1 MSCQPQ
7 KLGHRI
13 SPVQPAPRLSQLSFI
28 SAANLNGKRRCF
40 DRQAES
46 CNVGL
51 FQNFA
56 LVHNLAQRQT
66 DLDHS
71 KGIPNGMKK
80 TTHSLQPQPV
90 LAWRGYSRLTAVFS
104 AGTLAFPL
112 AFAQASEPSQLAE
125 VVVSAGRKEQ
135 LSFDA
140 AAAIDAVLVDSFRTA
155 SPLVNLSELLS
166 AVPGLQIRDRQNFA
180 QDLQLSVRGFGSR
193 STFGVR
199 GVRMLVDGIP
209 ATMPDGQG
217 QAGTASLT
225 SAKRVEVLRGP
236 VAQLY
241 GNAAGGVVQVFT
253 NDPPTT
259 PEAAYAGVTAGAG
272 SYGQRQAG
280 FVAGA
285 GTQTLGGTI
294 DLSRYS
300 TQGFR
305 DHSAA
310 ERTQFNAKVVAQP
323 SIDTKVT
330 GVLNIFS
337 QPNAQDPLGLTHAA
351 FVQNPRQA
359 ITTATT
365 FDTRKKIEQQQ
376 AGVVVEHRLSSS
388 DSLNA
393 RIYTG
398 TRTVNQT
405 LAFSGS
411 AANSAGGV
419 VDLDRNY
426 GGIGLNWS
434 HKTVANGLPLTW
446 TIGVEA
452 DRLRETRRGFIN
464 NNGVSG
470 ATRRD
475 ENDTARNA
483 DIFAQIDWAF
493 AENWQATAGVRS
505 SRVRFSVDDHYITV
519 ASPNDSGGVQ
529 YRNNSPV
536 VGLVWH
542 ATERVNFYT
551 NLGTGFETP
560 TLAESAYRA
569 GATGPNFALQPSK
582 SLQGEVGMKIRT
594 ERHAIDLALF
604 DARSKNEIVPLLVDN
619 GRTIFQNVDEVQRR
633 GAEVAVK
640 STWGKLNTRVGYTWL
655 NARFNKAFVNGQNAT
670 VRAGNQLPGVPAHSL
685 FADMEYRPVATVS
698 LGLEARV
705 ESKVYVDDIN
715 SDAAPGY
722 AVLNARAGY
731 EFRLQS
737 TKMYLFG
744 RIDNLLNKSY
754 AGSVIVNDANGRF
767 FEPAA
772 GRRIF
777 VGLRSLF

>member
-1 MSCQPQ
+1 M
-7 KLGHRI
+7 LRGI
-13 SPVQPAPRLSQLSFI
+13 S
-28 SAANLNGKRRCF
+28 
-40 DRQAES
+40 
-46 CNVGL
+46 
-51 FQNFA
+51 
-56 LVHNLAQRQT
+56 LAT
-66 DLDHS
+66 
-71 KGIPNGMKK
+71 
-80 TTHSLQPQPV
+80 
-90 LAWRGYSRLTAVFS
+90 VFS
-104 AGTLAFPL
+104 AGVIAFPL
-112 AFAQASEPSQLAE
+112 AFAQTDRTSQLQE

-140 AAAIDAVLVDSFRTA
+140 AAAIDAVLVDSFRVA
-155 SPLVNLSELLS
+155 SPLVNLSEVLS
-166 AVPGLQIRDRQNFA
+166 AVPGLQIRERQNFA
-180 QDLQLSVRGFGSR
+180 QDLQLSVRGFGTR

-199 GVRMLVDGIP
+199 GVRMLIDGIP

-217 QAGTASLT
+217 QAATASLN
-225 SAKRVEVLRGP
+225 SAKRIEVLRGP

-259 PEAAYAGVTAGAG
+259 PEAAFLGTTVGAG
-272 SYGQRQAG
+272 SYGQRQVG
-280 FVAGA
+280 FTAGA

-294 DLSRYS
+294 DISRYS

-310 ERTQFNAKVVAQP
+310 ERTQLNAKVFAQP
-323 SIDTKVT
+323 SVDTKVT
-330 GVLNIFS
+330 GVLNVFS

-351 FVQNPRQA
+351 FDQNSRQA
-359 ITTATT
+359 IAGATT

-376 AGVVVEHRLSSS
+376 AGLVIEHRLSSS

-393 RIYTG
+393 RFYG
-398 TRTVNQT
+398 GSRKVNQT

-426 GGIGLNWS
+426 GGIGFNWS
-434 HKTVANGLPLTW
+434 HKTLANGLPLTW
-446 TIGVEA
+446 TVGVEA
-452 DRLRETRRGFIN
+452 DNLRETRRGFVN
-464 NNGVSG
+464 NNGISG

-475 ENDTARNA
+475 ENDTARSL

-505 SRVRFSVDDHYITV
+505 SRVQFSVDDHYVTA

-542 ATERVNFYT
+542 AAESVNFYT

-582 SLQGEVGMKIRT
+582 SLQGEIGMKIRA
-594 ERHAIDLALF
+594 ERHAMGLAVF
-604 DARSKNEIVPLLVDN
+604 DARSKSEIVPLLVDN
-619 GRTIFQNVDEVQRR
+619 GRTIFQNVDQVQRQ
-633 GAEVAVK
+633 GLEMSVK
-640 STWGKLNTRVGYTWL
+640 SAWGKINTRVGYTWL
-655 NARFNKAFVNGQNAT
+655 NARFNKSFVNGQNAT
-670 VRAGNQLPGVPAHSL
+670 IRAGNQLPGVPAHSL
-685 FADMEYRPVATVS
+685 FADAEYRPAAAFSV
-698 LGLEARV
+698 GLEARV
-705 ESKVYVDDIN
+705 ESKAYVDDIN

-722 AVLNARAGY
+722 AVFNARAGY
-731 EFRLQS
+731 EFRMQS

-744 RIDNLLNKSY
+744 RVDNLLNKNY
-754 AGSVIVNDANGRF
+754 AGSVIVNDSNGRF

-777 VGLRSLF
+777 VGLRSMF